1 MILEKTLNNL
11 RIRNKTKIKPHQ
23 SLGFIFKN
31 DYYNLYYYIVWTDGD
46 NCLIVDYERLYLFSI
61 NQWKS
66 RNGINHF
73 IKTKKYLKEKEIPK
87 TFPKNI
93 NISSTYNFPEN
104 IEEIIKTEMEKPYFL

>member
-23 SLGFIFKN
+23 SLCFIFN
-31 DYYNLYYYIVWTDGD
+31 ENPYNIYYYIVWTDGD

-61 NQWKS
+61 NQWMNN
-66 RNGINHF
+66 NGIGYF
-73 IKTKKYLKEKEIPK
+73 IKTKKYINKNEIPD
-87 TFPKNI
+87 TFPTKV
-93 NISSTYNFPEN
+93 SKGKYDFPEN